1 MAEAEAEKEREGRP
15 QDEATMMKTGTVE
28 WALVS
33 DGTFRLDGG
42 AMFGIVPKP
51 LWEKKAPPDE
61 QNRITLGLNALLV
74 RSGGRTILVDNGIGR
89 KESGRFP
96 EIFAIGD
103 ETDIVRSLAEHGVA
117 PGDVDTVVYTHLHF
131 DHSGGGTR
139 LDPDGRA
146 VPVFPNARHIVQA
159 AELEDAENPSERSR
173 VSYVAENWRPL
184 QEGGLLDVVEGETEL
199 APGVR
204 TFVAKGHV
212 RELAGVVIES
222 GREKAVYPSDNLPTA
237 AHVPVPWVM
246 GFDLYPNDTVAFK
259 KRFLGRAVDEEWT
272 VILEHD
278 PLVGAVKIHRDGKS
292 FGVEEVLAAPS
303 LVAPAPPGA
312 E

>member
-1 MAEAEAEKEREGRP
+1 
-15 QDEATMMKTGTVE
+15 MMKTGTVE

-61 QNRITLGLNALLV
+61 RNRITLGLNALLV
-74 RSGGRTILVDNGIGR
+74 RSDGRTILVDNGIGR

-96 EIFAIGD
+96 ELFAVGD
-103 ETDIVRSLAEHGVA
+103 ETDIVRSLAEHGIA
-117 PGDVDTVVYTHLHF
+117 PADVDTVVYTHLHF
-131 DHSGGGTR
+131 DHAGGGTR

-146 VPVFPNARHIVQA
+146 VPVFPNARHVVQA
-159 AELEDAENPSERSR
+159 AEMEDAENPSDRAR
-173 VSYVAENWRPL
+173 GSYVPENWRPL
-184 QEGGLLDVVEGETEL
+184 QEAGLLDVVDGETEL

-204 TFVAKGHV
+204 TFISRGHV

-222 GREKAVYPSDNLPTA
+222 GREKAVYPSDNLPTV

-246 GFDLYPNDTVAFK
+246 GFDLYPSDTVAFK
-259 KRFLGRAVDEEWT
+259 KQFLGRAVDEEWT

-278 PLVGAVKIHRDGKS
+278 PVVGAVKIHRDGKG
-292 FGVEEVLAAPS
+292 FGVEEVLAAPPLAAS
-303 LVAPAPPGA
+303 PGA
-312 E
+312 G